1 MIISKT
7 PFRISFFGGSTD
19 YPQWY
24 LKNKGMVISASINK
38 YSYIVLKEL
47 APIFKYKYRLRY
59 FHREET
65 KNIESIKHNSVREC
79 LKFMKVK
86 KRLDI
91 VHFSDLPAATG
102 IGSSSA
108 FTVGLLNALY
118 KLKGKSVS
126 KKRLYKEAI
135 YIEQKMIK
143 ENVGSQDQVA
153 TSVGGLNIINFRKK
167 KIIVKKLFNYK
178 LTNQINRNSVLI
190 YSGIQRS
197 SNNIT
202 SDIIKN
208 MHKNK
213 NYIEKIYKNCERGK
227 KEMSKKK
234 IKINIIGKLMH
245 EQWNLKKKLSRKIS
259 NNTINKIYNKAIK
272 YGAYGGKI
280 LGAGG
285 GGFVFMICPKSKI
298 TSIKKHFKDQIIDFK
313 FENKGT
319 GIIGHLN

>member
-234 IKINIIGKLMH
+234 
-245 EQWNLKKKLSRKIS
+245 LK
-259 NNTINKIYNKAIK
+259 
-272 YGAYGGKI
+272 
-280 LGAGG
+280 
-285 GGFVFMICPKSKI
+285 
-298 TSIKKHFKDQIIDFK
+298 
-313 FENKGT
+313 
-319 GIIGHLN
+319 